1 MKRWHGK
8 YVIGLTGNI
17 CAGKSE
23 VCALLAELGA
33 YHLDA
38 DVVAHQIISRG
49 SREYT
54 MIVAE
59 FGESILGEDGEIER
73 GRLGEI
79 VFADADALARLEAI
93 VHPAVGRAIERMMSA
108 ADQPMM
114 VLEAIKLLESGLG
127 ADCDAIWVVTAE
139 AEERQRR
146 LIARAG
152 LDEATAQQQVD
163 MQAPQEE
170 KLNRADVVICNS
182 GTLQQTRVQVRRA
195 WGKIGEP
202 E

>member
-1 MKRWHGK
+1 MKRWRGK

-54 MIVAE
+54 RIVAE
-59 FGESILGEDGEIER
+59 FGEGILGEDGEIER

-79 VFADADALARLEAI
+79 VLTDADALARLEAI
-93 VHPAVGRAIERMMSA
+93 VHPAVGREIECEISA
-108 ADQPMM
+108 GNQPVV

-139 AEERQRR
+139 VEERQRR
-146 LIARAG
+146 LIARDG
-152 LDEATAQQQVD
+152 FSAQAARQRIE
-163 MQAPQEE
+163 MQAPQQE
-170 KLNRADVVICNS
+170 KIKCAHVIIDNNAS
-182 GTLQQTRVQVRRA
+182 LRQTRVQVRRA
-195 WGKIGEP
+195 WGKIKRR
-202 E
+202 